1 MGYMIEG
8 GGTKTM
14 SKAKSWLYK
23 NPEASRQL
31 LDLLTD
37 VIVDYMVGQVQAG
50 AQVNFKCLVCLV
62 LQLKNFQLL
71 QLFESSAEYLGP
83 ELFNKFALPA
93 IADINKRVKEKIT
106 LLNLEQ
112 VPMVI

>member
-14 SKAKSWLYK
+14 SKAKAWLYK

-37 VIVDYMVGQVQAG
+37 VIVDYMVGQIQAG
-50 AQVNFKCLVCLV
+50 AQVSYN
-62 LQLKNFQLL
+62 
-71 QLFESSAEYLGP
+71 YL
-83 ELFNKFALPA
+83 
-93 IADINKRVKEKIT
+93 IH
-106 LLNLEQ
+106 
-112 VPMVI
+112 

>member
-31 LDLLTD
+31 LDLLTN

-50 AQVNFKCLVCLV
+50 AQVIFVCWFFCVGLH
-62 LQLKNFQLL
+62 
-71 QLFESSAEYLGP
+71 LF
-83 ELFNKFALPA
+83 
-93 IADINKRVKEKIT
+93 
-106 LLNLEQ
+106 
-112 VPMVI
+112 